1 MNKFRNNI
9 NFHLC
14 VVGVLV
20 PIVCIILIRISYA
33 LKQVNPMFTVLT
45 NMETFAAFLL
55 IFLSGICVSF
65 VTGAQIKNGILNGAL
80 IGFFGESMVLVIMTV
95 SALLLASNFQIN
107 QLTNG
112 SFMTYVIFNL
122 IFMAF
127 TGAIGGLV
135 GSIINKIG
143 ISNN

>member
-1 MNKFRNNI
+1 
-9 NFHLC
+9 
-14 VVGVLV
+14 
-20 PIVCIILIRISYA
+20 
-33 LKQVNPMFTVLT
+33 
-45 NMETFAAFLL
+45 METFAAFLL